1 MSFKKEAEAARPLT
15 SCGVHMSL
23 FIRYINYTVFIWH
36 LLTQSLTVNHFNP
49 TCFGL
54 QHFVWN
60 SLKSTIFKLMQN
72 IVSRPIV
79 FVFVFHSSNLPAVHD
94 KQLTMVCSILGASL
108 KQSHCGRISVS
119 HGSSAQ
125 NVQCT
130 LWSDFLCSPA
140 FDQTNMNKQYLIA

>member
-108 KQSHCGRISVS
+108 KQSHCGRISVRVMG
-119 HGSSAQ
+119 HLLKMF
-125 NVQCT
+125 NVHCEVT
-130 LWSDFLCSPA
+130 FCAPLRLTK
-140 FDQTNMNKQYLIA
+140 QTWTNNI